1 MDLLFFNHFDEC
13 VRLSGG
19 RAVRHPP
26 LQTATHRCN
35 PISSELCSK
44 GNHFVYWKARTL
56 LSNRVWLDLFVWNS
70 GQGLNQSMRKES
82 RSRRADRAARV
93 AFYGFYASEMQ
104 ARGSPL
110 FFEVHIEKFMEKI
123 SRIFLIISHFSQI
136 FFAFFA
142 NFFPFST
149 NFSLFLRNFSE
160 TAHREKELGTPRMQ
174 GSTIGFPDKRFQTK
188 NLFSFLVKV

>member
-1 MDLLFFNHFDEC
+1 MDLLVFNHFDEC

-26 LQTATHRCN
+26 LQTATHRCT

-70 GQGLNQSMRKES
+70 GQGLNQSMQKES

-123 SRIFLIISHFSQI
+123 SRIFLIISHFSQT
-136 FFAFFA
+136 FFA
-142 NFFPFST
+142 NFRFFFRYLLPFSR
-149 NFSLFLRNFSE
+149 NFSLFLRNFLRDCTS
-160 TAHREKELGTPRMQ
+160 R
-174 GSTIGFPDKRFQTK
+174 KRVGNPSYTVC
-188 NLFSFLVKV
+188 LFNGNTVSPVGVT